1 MGSHSSKSGGM
12 RKGFTL
18 IELLVV
24 IAIIAILAAIL
35 FPVFARA
42 REAARAT
49 SCRSNLRQI
58 GTAMAMYTQDYDEM
72 LTQCY
77 MYYDSGQNIL
87 AWYPDLLNPYVK
99 NANIWVCPSDS
110 VRITNWKRGWLPAGT
125 GPGFQNLR
133 FSYAG
138 NDGGAGMPGGYYG
151 FTGTSLA
158 QIAKPAER
166 IALYDSTT
174 IEAWDFASDSCGG
187 AAHEHNAAGALC
199 PVVTSNGVQ
208 SRGSVAFRHSDAFNV
223 LFLDGHVKTR
233 QNTRHTEWDAKN
245 PN

>member
-1 MGSHSSKSGGM
+1 MQTAISRSN
-12 RKGFTL
+12 RLNRGFTL

-72 LTQCY
+72 LTQSY
-77 MYYDSGQNIL
+77 MYYDQPQNTL

-110 VRITNWKRGWLPAGT
+110 VRITNWKRTWLPAGT

-133 FSYAG
+133 YSYAA
-138 NDGGAGMPGGYYG
+138 NDGGLGMPGGWFG
-151 FTGTSLA
+151 FTGTGLA
-158 QIAKPAER
+158 QVSKPAER

-174 IEAWDFASDSCGG
+174 IEGWDFGSDSCGG
-187 AAHEHNAAGALC
+187 AAHDHAANGAPC
-199 PVVTSNGVQ
+199 PLVSSGGVQ
-208 SRGSVAFRHSDAFNV
+208 SRGSVALRHSDAFNV

-233 QNTRHTEWDAKN
+233 QNTKHTEWDALN

>member
-1 MGSHSSKSGGM
+1 MQTAISQSN
-12 RKGFTL
+12 RRRRGFTL

-72 LTQCY
+72 LTQTY
-77 MYYDSGQNIL
+77 MTDQPQSIL
-87 AWYPDLLNPYVK
+87 AWYPDFLNPYVK
-99 NANIWVCPSDS
+99 NANIWVCPSDT
-110 VRITNWKRGWLPAGT
+110 VRITNWKRNWLPAGA

-138 NDGGAGMPGGYYG
+138 NDGGLGMPGGWFG
-151 FTGTSLA
+151 FSGTGLPRSPNRRSASPSLDFPPSRA
-158 QIAKPAER
+158 GTPAATAEPR
-166 IALYDSTT
+166 PRAHDHATT
-174 IEAWDFASDSCGG
+174 G
-187 AAHEHNAAGALC
+187 APC
-199 PVVTSNGVQ
+199 PLVSSGGVQ
-208 SRGSVAFRHSDAFNV
+208 SRGSVAMRHSDSFNV

-233 QNTRHTEWDAKN
+233 QNTKHTEWDALN